1 MKNEE
6 WKIENGKSSL
16 APSPPLPFSPS
27 PRRTLALLLS
37 VLSLL
42 LLSSTIMKYSTIKR
56 FLLLATIVLIVTPA
70 LPAWAGGNDKLANI
84 PRSEYTARRQKLL
97 AQIKD
102 GIVVMVGAREE
113 DFGEVGRFRQRNDFM
128 YLTGVQTP
136 AAYLIFVPAGVIP
149 GKPQHETVFIP
160 PRNPGHE
167 QWTGFQIGPGAE
179 GEQFFG
185 LQEVAPSTAFKE
197 RLSELLAR
205 PAAEGKPPT
214 KIYTVMPSWK
224 GGEIS
229 RESRFV
235 EMLQQSHP
243 KNPIVDVS
251 GIIAPLRL
259 IKSQS
264 EIEML
269 QKAVDVS
276 IEGHREI
283 MAAIKPGA
291 YEYEAQAALE
301 APWTR
306 LGSERPGYPSIVGSG
321 INGTI
326 LHYNENRKR
335 IEAGELVVVDAAA
348 EYSYYTADIT
358 RTYPASGK
366 FTPRQ
371 REVYQLVLEAQ
382 RAAEKAFVPGKS
394 SLLDLQRAAKK
405 VMENSPLR
413 DKKGNTLDKSFIH
426 GLGHWIGMDV
436 HDVGSYMS
444 LPVGSVFTIEPGIYL
459 PDEGFGVRIED
470 DYLVT
475 DKGLVKMSAKM
486 PSEAAEIERM
496 MLSQRPAPPQR

>member
-1 MKNEE
+1 MKSN
-6 WKIENGKSSL
+6 N
-16 APSPPLPFSPS
+16 
-27 PRRTLALLLS
+27 PRRTF
-37 VLSLL
+37 
-42 LLSSTIMKYSTIKR
+42 T
-56 FLLLATIVLIVTPA
+56 LATIALISAGLV
-70 LPAWAGGNDKLANI
+70 LPAFAGGNDKVANI
-84 PRSEYTARRQKLL
+84 PKSEYGARRQKLL

-136 AAYLIFVPAGVIP
+136 AAYLIFVPAGAIS
-149 GKPQHETVFIP
+149 GQQQRETVFIP
-160 PRNPGHE
+160 ERNIE
-167 QWTGFQIGPGAE
+167 REKWTGFQIGPGPD
-179 GEQFFG
+179 GERVFG
-185 LQEVAPSTAFKE
+185 IQEVAASALFKE
-197 RLSELLAR
+197 RLNQLLSQ
-205 PAAEGKPPT
+205 PSAADKPLP
-214 KIYTVMPSWK
+214 KIYTVVPTGRGSD
-224 GGEIS
+224 IT

-235 EMLQQSHP
+235 EMLRQSYP

-251 GIIAPLRL
+251 KIIGEMRKV
-259 IKSQS
+259 KSAS
-264 EIEML
+264 EIDLL

-276 IEGHREI
+276 LEGHREL
-283 MAAIKPGA
+283 ARAIKPGA

-301 APWTR
+301 AAWTR

-335 IEAGELVVVDAAA
+335 IDAGDLVVVDAAA

-371 REVYQLVLEAQ
+371 REVYQLVLDAQ
-382 RAAEKAFVPGKS
+382 RAAERAFVPGKS
-394 SLLDLQRAAKK
+394 SLLDLQHAARK
-405 VMENSPLR
+405 VMTSSPLR
-413 DKKGNTLDKSFIH
+413 DKQGNAFNEKHFIH

-436 HDVGSYMS
+436 HDVGNYGV

-475 DKGLVKMSAKM
+475 EKGLVKMSAKL
-486 PSEAAEIERM
+486 PSEPDEVEQMMSPRGPAAPR
-496 MLSQRPAPPQR
+496 R

>member
-1 MKNEE
+1 MKSNSAQHTF
-6 WKIENGKSSL
+6 KL
-16 APSPPLPFSPS
+16 AIIALIAA
-27 PRRTLALLLS
+27 TLL
-37 VLSLL
+37 V
-42 LLSSTIMKYSTIKR
+42 
-56 FLLLATIVLIVTPA
+56 PA
-70 LPAWAGGNDKLANI
+70 FAGGNDKLANI
-84 PRSEYTARRQKLL
+84 PKPEYSARRQKLL

-136 AAYLIFVPAGVIP
+136 AAYLIFVPAGVIS
-149 GKPQHETVFIP
+149 GHQKRETVFIP
-160 PRNPGHE
+160 DRNVKHE
-167 QWTGFQIGPGAE
+167 QWTGVQIGPGPE
-179 GEQFFG
+179 GERLFG
-185 LQEVAPSTAFKE
+185 LQEVAASTAFKE
-197 RLSELLAR
+197 RLNQLLTQ
-205 PAAEGKPPT
+205 PAVDKPLP
-214 KIYTVMPSWK
+214 KIYTVIPAGPGSD
-224 GGEIS
+224 IT

-235 EMLQQSHP
+235 EMLRQNYP

-251 GIIAPLRL
+251 KIVGEMRKV
-259 IKSQS
+259 KSPA
-264 EIEML
+264 EIELL

-276 IEGHREI
+276 NEGHREI
-283 MAAIKPGA
+283 ARAIKPGA

-301 APWTR
+301 AAWTR
-306 LGSERPGYPSIVGSG
+306 LGAERPGYPSIVGSG

-335 IEAGELVVVDAAA
+335 IDAGDLVVVDAAA

-358 RTYPASGK
+358 RTFPASGK

-371 REVYQLVLEAQ
+371 REVYQLVLDAQ

-394 SLLDLQRAAKK
+394 SLNDLQRAAKK
-405 VMENSPLR
+405 VMESSPLR
-413 DKKGNTLDKSFIH
+413 DKQGNTLDKYFIH

-436 HDVGSYMS
+436 HDVGNYGV

-475 DKGLVKMSAKM
+475 DKGLVKMSAKL
-486 PSEAAEIERM
+486 PSEPDEIERM
-496 MLSQRPAPPQR
+496 MLQERTAAPQR